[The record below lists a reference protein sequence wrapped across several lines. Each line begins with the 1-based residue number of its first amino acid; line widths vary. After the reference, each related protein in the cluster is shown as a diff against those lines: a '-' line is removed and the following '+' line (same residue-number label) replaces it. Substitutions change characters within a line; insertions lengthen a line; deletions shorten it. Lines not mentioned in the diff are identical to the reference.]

1 MLNAVTTYFGAA
13 LEIAAPLLVV
23 LFLAQVILGLVS
35 RAAPAMNVLAIS
47 FPFMILLTIL
57 LAGIA
62 IPLLPNAVD
71 SLVHDALR
79 SMATLSH

>member
-13 LEIAAPLLVV
+13 VEIAAPLLVV

-35 RAAPAMNVLAIS
+35 RAAPAMNVLSIS

-71 SLVHDALR
+71 SLVHDGLR